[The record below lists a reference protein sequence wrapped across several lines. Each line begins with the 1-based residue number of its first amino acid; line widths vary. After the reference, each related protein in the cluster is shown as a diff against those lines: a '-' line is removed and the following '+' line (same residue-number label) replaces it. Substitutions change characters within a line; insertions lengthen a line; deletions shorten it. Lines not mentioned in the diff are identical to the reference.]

1 MSAEKKTI
9 LLVEDDPVT
18 AVSEKVLLE
27 ANGYSVITAATGRK
41 AIETATGSSV
51 DLILMDLELG
61 GDIDGHGA
69 AARILEKKNIPIL
82 FLTAHIERE
91 MVEKVRSVTRYGYAL
106 KNSGDYVLLSSI
118 EMVFQLFEAHERT
131 RISEENY
138 RRLVEDINDIIF
150 TIDSS
155 GYFTYI
161 SPRVESVSGFRD
173 DEVMGRHFS
182 ELTPEGDKAKA
193 EMLIRSLTEEREYR
207 AEFRRIKKNGE
218 YAWLSTS
225 LRPVI
230 INGKFTG
237 ATGLISDITERK
249 MNEEKMAA
257 LLAEKEGL
265 LKEMNCLYNISRIA
279 EEHSS
284 SIDSLLT
291 EAIIEVSRGFTS
303 PEHIAVRIG
312 CEGKCYTSGFVMP
325 QSESV
330 KKDIL
335 VNRTGYGTAEF
346 FYNNGHSFSD
356 RELRFAASITDRLGR
371 IIELIVAKNELR
383 DLEKEIISI
392 SEGERQQIGR
402 EIHDSL
408 GQILT
413 GVSFMLKTLKGSINT
428 GDDTLPDRINEI
440 SKLVYDATMICRK
453 ITRGLP
459 MQSIGHDNLVLAI
472 DQLAINMRNLYQLNC
487 EFSADRDLS
496 VGDDFISSQIYY
508 IAQEAVNNAVK
519 HSGAGNI
526 KISISGGKGLVKL
539 SVHDDGKGRDCSET
553 EGLGLNIMKYRS
565 DLIGGTFR
573 AENHSEKGFIIE
585 VNVPV

>member
-1 MSAEKKTI
+1 MSVIKKTT

-41 AIETATGSSV
+41 AIEITTCSKV

-118 EMVFQLFEAHERT
+118 EMVFELFEAHERT

-138 RRLVEDINDIIF
+138 RKLVEDISDIIF
-150 TIDSS
+150 TMDSS
-155 GYFTYI
+155 GFFTYI
-161 SPRVESVSGFRD
+161 SPRVQPVSGYRD
-173 DEVMGRHFS
+173 DEVIGHHFS
-182 ELTPEGDKAKA
+182 DFTPEGDKAKA
-193 EMLIRSLTEEREYR
+193 EMMIRSLIEEREYR
-207 AEFRRIKKNGE
+207 AEFRRIRKNGE

-249 MNEEKMAA
+249 MNEEKVAA
-257 LLAEKEGL
+257 LLSEKEGL

-279 EEHSS
+279 EEHAS
-284 SIDSLLT
+284 SIGSLLT
-291 EAIIEVSRGFTS
+291 EAIIEIPRGFNS
-303 PEHIAVRIG
+303 PEHIAVRIS
-312 CEGKCYTSGFVMP
+312 CEGKCYTSGFVIP

-330 KKDIL
+330 KKDIV
-335 VNRTGYGTAEF
+335 VNRIVYGTAEF
-346 FYNNGHSFSD
+346 FYNNGHSFSE
-356 RELRFAASITDRLGR
+356 RELRFAASIADRLGR
-371 IIELIVAKNELR
+371 IIELIAAKNELR
-383 DLEKEIISI
+383 KLEKEIISI
-392 SEGERQQIGR
+392 SEGERQKIGR

-413 GVSFMLKTLKGSINT
+413 GVSFMLKTVKNSLSS
-428 GDDTLPDRINEI
+428 GDAVLPDRINEI
-440 SKLVYDATMICRK
+440 SVLVYDAAMICRK

-487 EFSADRDLS
+487 EFSAEGDLS
-496 VGDDFISSQIYY
+496 VNDDFTSSQLYY
-508 IAQEAVNNAVK
+508 IVQEAVNNAAK
-519 HSGAGNI
+519 HSGAGNV
-526 KISISGGKGLVKL
+526 KICIAGENGLIKL
-539 SVHDDGKGRDCSET
+539 SVHDDGRGRDCTET

-573 AENHSEKGFIIE
+573 AENHYEKGFLIE

>member
-1 MSAEKKTI
+1 MSAAKKTI

-27 ANGYSVITAATGRK
+27 ANGYSVITAATGRR
-41 AIETATGSSV
+41 AIEIATGSKV

-61 GDIDGHGA
+61 GNIDGHGA
-69 AARILEKKNIPIL
+69 ATQILEKKNIPIL

-91 MVEKVRSVTRYGYAL
+91 MVEKVRRVTRYGYAL

-118 EMVFQLFEAHERT
+118 EMVFELFEAHERT

-138 RRLVEDINDIIF
+138 RRLVEDISDIIF

-155 GYFTYI
+155 GFFTYI
-161 SPRVESVSGFRD
+161 SPRVETMSGFRAE
-173 DEVMGRHFS
+173 EVTGHHFS
-182 ELTPEGDKAKA
+182 DFTHESDKAKA
-193 EMLIRSLTEEREYR
+193 EMLIRSLTGEREYR
-207 AEFRRIKKNGE
+207 TEFRRIKKNGE

-225 LRPVI
+225 IRPVI
-230 INGKFTG
+230 INGKFSG

-249 MNEEKMAA
+249 MNEQRVAA

-265 LKEMNCLYNISRIA
+265 LKEINCLYNISRIA
-279 EEHSS
+279 EEHPASVE
-284 SIDSLLT
+284 SLLT
-291 EAIIEVSRGFTS
+291 EVIIEIPRGFTS
-303 PEHIAVRIG
+303 PEHIAVRIS
-312 CEGKCYTSGFVMP
+312 CDGKCYTSGFVIP

-330 KKDIL
+330 KKDIQ
-335 VNRTGYGTAEF
+335 VSRIVYGTAEF
-346 FYNNGHSFSD
+346 FYNNGHSFSE
-356 RELRFAASITDRLGR
+356 RELRFAASIADRLGR

-383 DLEKEIISI
+383 ELEKEIISI
-392 SEGERQQIGR
+392 SEGERQKIGR

-413 GVSFMLKTLKGSINT
+413 GISFMLKTVKNSISS
-428 GDDTLPDRINEI
+428 GDVVLPDRINEI
-440 SKLVYDATMICRK
+440 SNHVYDAAMICRK

-487 EFSADRDLS
+487 EFSAEGGIS
-496 VGDDFISSQIYY
+496 VDDDFTSSQLYY
-508 IAQEAVNNAVK
+508 IAQEAVNNAAK
-519 HSGAGNI
+519 HSGAGNV
-526 KISISGGKGLVKL
+526 KICITKENGLIKL
-539 SVHDDGKGRDCSET
+539 SVHDDGKGKDCAES
-553 EGLGLNIMKYRS
+553 EGLGFNIMKYRS

-573 AENHSEKGFIIE
+573 AENHHEKGFLIE
-585 VNVPV
+585 VHVPV

>member
-1 MSAEKKTI
+1 MSVSKKII

-18 AVSEKVLLE
+18 AISEKVLLE
-27 ANGYSVITAATGRK
+27 ANGYSVLTAATGRK
-41 AIETATGSSV
+41 AIDTATGSNV

-118 EMVFQLFEAHERT
+118 EMVFELFEAHERT

-138 RRLVEDINDIIF
+138 RKLVEDINDIIF
-150 TIDSS
+150 TMDSS
-155 GYFTYI
+155 GVFTYI
-161 SPRVESVSGFRD
+161 SPRVESVSGYKA
-173 DEVMGRHFS
+173 DEVIGHNFS
-182 ELTPEGDKAKA
+182 DFTPESDKAKA
-193 EMLIRSLTEEREYR
+193 EMLIRSLIEEREYR
-207 AEFRRIKKNGE
+207 SEFRRIKKNGE

-230 INGKFTG
+230 IHGKLTG

-249 MNEEKMAA
+249 INEERVAA
-257 LLAEKEGL
+257 LLEEKEGL
-265 LKEMNCLYNISRIA
+265 LKEMNCLYNIARIA
-279 EEHSS
+279 EEHPSS
-284 SIDSLLT
+284 VDTLLT
-291 EAIIEVSRGFTS
+291 EAIIEIPRGFTS

-312 CEGKCYTSGFVMP
+312 CGGKCYTSGFVMP

-335 VNRTGYGTAEF
+335 VNRTGYGTVQF
-346 FYNNGHSFSD
+346 FYNNRHSFSA
-356 RELRFAASITDRLGR
+356 REHRFAASITDRLGR
-371 IIELIVAKNELR
+371 IIELIVAKNDLR
-383 DLEKEIISI
+383 DLENEIISI
-392 SEGERQQIGR
+392 SECERQQIGR

-413 GVSFMLKTLKGSINT
+413 GVSFMLKTLKSSINT

-487 EFSADRDLS
+487 EFSAEGDLS
-496 VGDDFISSQIYY
+496 LGDDFISSQLYY
-508 IAQEAVNNAVK
+508 IAQEAVNNAAK
-519 HSGAGNI
+519 HSSAGNV
-526 KISISGGKGLVKL
+526 KISITRENGLIKL
-539 SVHDDGKGRDCSET
+539 SVHDDGNGRDSAET

-565 DLIGGTFR
+565 DLMGGTFR
-573 AENHSEKGFIIE
+573 AENHSEKGFLIE